1 MKLSQLNKALIQIKE
16 DVVNEKKD
24 LDQSQEGNE
33 EFIMRMNKGNNS
45 NDSRMEVM
53 LQKAMQ
59 TIQTLTKKN
68 KEYEGELKKMKEE
81 NRMNRT
87 LHRKWSILNTTDIHQ
102 HRWPISSFL
111 KHSVMNSCL
120 SVSSFM
126 STLIRVFA
134 LRAISSRPLHFSSAT
149 IFWVV
154 MMPICLSLW
163 VKSSFISWR
172 VCEFF
177 IFSLSKL
184 LSSSYLDSR
193 IYWTCLLTNFLSCFS
208 SSSSVS
214 SSITLAFR
222 SRFYRW
228 SSSWFRSCSFCE

>member
-87 LHRKWSILNTTDIHQ
+87 LHRK
-102 HRWPISSFL
+102 
-111 KHSVMNSCL
+111 
-120 SVSSFM
+120 
-126 STLIRVFA
+126 
-134 LRAISSRPLHFSSAT
+134 
-149 IFWVV
+149 
-154 MMPICLSLW
+154 
-163 VKSSFISWR
+163 
-172 VCEFF
+172 
-177 IFSLSKL
+177 
-184 LSSSYLDSR
+184 
-193 IYWTCLLTNFLSCFS
+193 
-208 SSSSVS
+208 
-214 SSITLAFR
+214 
-222 SRFYRW
+222 
-228 SSSWFRSCSFCE
+228 